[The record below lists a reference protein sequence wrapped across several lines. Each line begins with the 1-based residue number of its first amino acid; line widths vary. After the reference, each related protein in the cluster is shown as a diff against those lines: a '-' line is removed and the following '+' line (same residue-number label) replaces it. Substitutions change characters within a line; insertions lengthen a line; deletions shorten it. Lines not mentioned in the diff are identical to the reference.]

1 MEKVDYLDWLRT
13 QEEFLLWELE
23 RPPHDIV
30 VENECRDEL
39 LIVRDIKK
47 IVEGWYGQHD

>member
-23 RPPHDIV
+23 RPPHDTV

-47 IVEGWYGQHD
+47 IVEGWYGQE